1 MYQLNLIQLTASLS
15 TAPGHVRPAEW
26 LLFVV
31 PLMGMLGLIGYLVA
45 SGRNETGHVL
55 LAPFGRAASSLRRT
69 GMPAWA
75 VGGIVIQVWAL
86 LVAGIGFYWDV
97 AWHVDFGRDKE
108 LFTPPHIMILVGLL
122 AISASALV
130 CVILA
135 TIERA
140 ETGWKVLG
148 LHIPYS
154 AAPMAALGIGA
165 TLGFPLDDLWH
176 RTYGIDVTMWSPTH
190 LMMIGGACLAPF
202 AARLMLAEAGPG
214 AVATKLGRIL
224 RRSTTG
230 AMLMS
235 LTAFQL
241 EFDLGVPQWQALYQ
255 PVLIALATTIV
266 MVAARVSLG
275 RGAAIVVWINFF
287 IFRSFFALL
296 TGPVLGHVMPRF
308 PLYLGIAIV
317 VEVAWIAGGRLPH
330 LYRAMVTGLA
340 VGTLGLATEW
350 AFSHAWGRHPWQPE
364 LLGGIWVAVAIAVAG
379 AVVGAAMGDI
389 LRFRRPA
396 FAWPWIA
403 VAGVAIVA
411 LMVVPAPRNSAPIA
425 ATVRTQAAGNPYPG
439 FDREGF
445 PSAIQDY
452 TVDVSLS
459 PATAAQGADFLE
471 VTSWQGNAPARNT
484 PLVETSVGHYR
495 SSTAVPSGG
504 SWKTMIYLANRDV
517 LMALPISMP
526 ADPAY
531 GRAAV
536 KPLPQRTAAM
546 VPAHEVLTS
555 EAHTGNP
562 LVANAAYGA
571 LFGMIAV
578 AIGLLALGY
587 LQVARRASGEGPTSG
602 SSRQQRRPRL
612 RPAPAN

>member
-1 MYQLNLIQLTASLS
+1 MYQLHLIHLMASLS
-15 TAPGHVRPAEW
+15 PAPGHVRPAEW

-31 PLMGMLGLIGYLVA
+31 PLLALLGIIGYLVA
-45 SGRNETGHVL
+45 TGRNRTGHVV
-55 LAPFGRAASSLRRT
+55 LAPFGRAASSLGRT

-75 VGGIVIQVWAL
+75 VGGILIQVWAL

-148 LHIPYS
+148 LRIPYS
-154 AAPMAALGIGA
+154 AAPMAALGFGA
-165 TLGFPLDDLWH
+165 TLGFPLDELWH

-202 AARLMLAEAGPG
+202 AARLMLAEAGPEAG
-214 AVATKLGRIL
+214 ATKLGRIL

-230 AMLMS
+230 AMLLA

-255 PVLIALATTIV
+255 PVLIALATAIV

-275 RGAAIVVWINFF
+275 RGAAIVVWVNFV
-287 IFRSFFALL
+287 IFRSFFGLL
-296 TGPVLGHVMPRF
+296 TGPVLGHTVPRF
-308 PLYLGIAIV
+308 PLYLGIAIT
-317 VEVAWIAGGRLPH
+317 VELAWVAGRRLPQ
-330 LYRAMVTGLA
+330 LYRAMLTGLA
-340 VGTLGLATEW
+340 IGTLGLASEW
-350 AFSHAWGRHPWQPE
+350 AFSQVWGRHPWQPE

-379 AVVGAAMGDI
+379 AVIGAAIGDV

-396 FAWPWIA
+396 FAWPWTA
-403 VAGVAIVA
+403 LAGVAVVA
-411 LMVVPAPRNSAPIA
+411 LMAVPAPRNSTPISA
-425 ATVRTQAAGNPYPG
+425 SVGTQATGDPYQG

-452 TVDVSLS
+452 TVDVSLT
-459 PATAAQGADFLE
+459 PTTAAQGADFLE
-471 VTSWQGNAPARNT
+471 VISWQGNSPAHNT
-484 PLVETSVGHYR
+484 PLLATGPGHYR
-495 SSTAVPSGG
+495 SSTPVPAGG

-526 ADPAY
+526 ADPSY
-531 GRAAV
+531 GRQAV
-536 KPLPQRTAAM
+536 KPESLRTAAM

-555 EAHTGNP
+555 EAHAGSP
-562 LVANAAYGA
+562 LVADAAYSA
-571 LFGMIAV
+571 FFGMIAIAV
-578 AIGLLALGY
+578 GLLALAY
-587 LQVARRASGEGPTSG
+587 FQVSRRAAGEGPKGG
-602 SSRQQRRPRL
+602 SRRLSRL
-612 RPAPAN
+612 RPAPAH